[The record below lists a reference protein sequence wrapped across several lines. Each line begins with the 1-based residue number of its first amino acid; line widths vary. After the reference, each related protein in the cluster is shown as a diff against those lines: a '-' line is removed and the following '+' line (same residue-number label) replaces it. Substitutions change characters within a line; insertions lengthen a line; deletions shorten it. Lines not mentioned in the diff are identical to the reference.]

1 MSLINQFNIMKTLLI
16 CSAFPE
22 LNKKR
27 MLPFDFLG
35 KKKLQLVRF
44 ISSVCQRLIWSH
56 AIDLAVNK
64 MCFYSE
70 NMLCKMVA
78 SYTDQSLILNN
89 QNQNC

>member
-1 MSLINQFNIMKTLLI
+1 MKTLLI

-56 AIDLAVNK
+56 AIDLAGNK

-78 SYTDQSLILNN
+78 SYTDQSLVLNN